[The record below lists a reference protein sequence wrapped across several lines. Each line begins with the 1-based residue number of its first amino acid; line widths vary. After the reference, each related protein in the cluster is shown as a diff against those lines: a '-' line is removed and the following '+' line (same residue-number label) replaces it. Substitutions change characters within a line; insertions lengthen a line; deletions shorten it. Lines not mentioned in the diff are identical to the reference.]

1 MQSAGPLTLRPRR
14 LFILGLGVRLLGLG
28 LIWAGNGSAA
38 TWRKGVV
45 VLGVL
50 LSVGGIAVLRYLL
63 LAGPLARLGKRWQSR
78 SAGSS

>member
-1 MQSAGPLTLRPRR
+1 MVPAESPTPRARR
-14 LFILGLGVRLLGLG
+14 LFALGLGVRLLGLG
-28 LIWAGNGSAA
+28 LIWAGDGSPA

-63 LAGPLARLGKRWQSR
+63 LAPLFARWGARR
-78 SAGSS
+78 RA

>member
-1 MQSAGPLTLRPRR
+1 MPAAEPPVPRTRR
-14 LFILGLGVRLLGLG
+14 LFAIGLGVRLLGVG
-28 LIWAGNGSAA
+28 LIWAGDGSPA

-63 LAGPLARLGKRWQSR
+63 LVPLFARWGVRR
-78 SAGSS
+78 RRA